1 MSSAYDD
8 IKSAF
13 NDMKSDGSKITK
25 NAVAKRAKRNTSNL
39 SKVEEKWINL
49 RDEIEKAELA
59 WEEKKKDELIKELR
73 AKVAEL
79 KNKLAKEKQKN
90 DINPKEIDK
99 KFEKL
104 LVLLQEMYAEIDKL
118 KLINADLQNQLQHSG
133 QHTEIRVDTSTGEII
148 ELVSTKQ

>member
-1 MSSAYDD
+1 MSSAYED
-8 IKSAF
+8 IKRAF
-13 NDMKSDGSKITK
+13 DEMKSDGSKITK

-39 SKVEEKWINL
+39 SKIEEKWVNL
-49 RDEIEKAELA
+49 RGEIEKAELD

-79 KNKLAKEKQKN
+79 KKKLAKEKRKN
-90 DINPKEIDK
+90 DIDPKEINK
-99 KFEKL
+99 EFEKL

-118 KLINADLQNQLQHSG
+118 KLINADLQSQLQHSG
-133 QHTEIRVDTSTGEII
+133 QHTEIRVDKSTGEII